1 MSLRVTVCRHRHF
14 VHLHLG
20 KIQTQCE
27 PGYLQMSSDRSDPI
41 LITTHFSLAPYL
53 GDVYRYRSYLNTK
66 CKWGL
71 NISNK
76 SSTSG
81 RECGLYF
88 NKSSGIS
95 KFVKYF

>member
-1 MSLRVTVCRHRHF
+1 MSLRVTVYRHRQF
-14 VHLHLG
+14 LHLG

-27 PGYLQMSSDRSDPI
+27 LDYLQMSSGKSDPI

-53 GDVYRYRSYLNTK
+53 DDVCRYRSYLNTR

-81 RECGLYF
+81 RVVWVIL
-88 NKSSGIS
+88 
-95 KFVKYF
+95 